1 MADSLKITFDAP
13 RLSAALKEY
22 AAVSGKDAAVVVES
36 QGKKLTFDLYK
47 AFLAEAATA
56 EKIKAD
62 AAAQFASGRGLRTS
76 FTAAENGSR
85 RRAAVMAREIAWR
98 ISHIK
103 LTAACWLQKRWR
115 PSRAGGRRLVA
126 IRPGLPSKAVVN
138 TIGTRPF
145 VLLENGTPGV
155 VEQDSRH
162 GLIARALAQRTGDML
177 VYIRRKHL
185 QRAAQFSKKNPVFPK
200 G

>member
-1 MADSLKITFDAP
+1 MADSLKIRFDAP
-13 RLSAALKEY
+13 RLTEALREY
-22 AAVSGKDAAVVVES
+22 ARVSGKDAAVVVES

-47 AFLAEAATA
+47 SFVAEAATA
-56 EKIKAD
+56 AKIKAD
-62 AAAQFASGRGLRTS
+62 AAAQFAAGRGLRTK

-85 RRAAVMAREIAWR
+85 RRSAVMAREIAWR
-98 ISHIK
+98 IAHVK
-103 LTAACWLQKRWR
+103 VTAACWLQKRWR

-126 IRPGLPSKAVVN
+126 IRPGLPSKAIVN
-138 TIGTRPF
+138 TTGSRPS

-155 VEQDSRH
+155 VEQDGRH
-162 GLIARALAQRTGDML
+162 GLIARALAQRAGDML

-185 QRAAQFSKKNPVFPK
+185 QRAAQFSKKNPIFPK